1 MTGSDAERELAT
13 WFHERGFA
21 SLRVPGSGS
30 IDRPSPDVVALE
42 YDPQLSQYEGSATY
56 AYAIEL
62 KNNADGTAHFDQHEI
77 DELEEWADRAGATAF
92 VVIKPDMRTFD
103 HWLCFHTS
111 ELNKTDSGYSV
122 RQQDH
127 DKAKTRSEVFL

>member
-21 SLRVPGSGS
+21 SLRAPGSGS
-30 IDRPSPDVVALE
+30 IGRPSPDVVALTLTE
-42 YDPQLSQYEGSATY
+42 YGSQLPPKTES
-56 AYAIEL
+56 YAIEL
-62 KNNADGTAHFDQHEI
+62 KANSDGTAHFDEHEVT
-77 DELEEWADRAGATAF
+77 ELEEWADRAGATAF
-92 VVIKPDMRTFD
+92 VVIKPDLRTFD

-111 ELNKTDSGYSV
+111 ELNTTDSGYSV